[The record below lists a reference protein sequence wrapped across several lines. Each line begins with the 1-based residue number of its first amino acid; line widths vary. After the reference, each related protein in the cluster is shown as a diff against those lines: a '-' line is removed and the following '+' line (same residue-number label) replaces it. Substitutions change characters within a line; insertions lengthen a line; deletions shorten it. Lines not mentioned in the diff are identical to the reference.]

1 MQGILTINGKD
12 AYTTWGITLADG
24 SLSALMTPAP
34 LKPHISNK
42 SRAEDGRQVLGIGP
56 QSRLAHRPRIDD
68 RTITLVLNISAP
80 SEEAFLQ
87 RYASFCE
94 VLHAGI
100 LDIRTKYQ
108 PNLVYHLIY
117 ESCQQFR
124 AFALGI
130 GSFTLRLS
138 EYNPAS
144 RQ

>member
-1 MQGILTINGKD
+1 MQGVLTINGQD

-24 SLSALMTPAP
+24 SLAALMTPPP

-42 SRAEDGRQVLGIGP
+42 SRAEDGRQVLGIGAE
-56 QSRLAHRPRIDD
+56 SRLAHRPRVDE
-68 RTITLVLNISAP
+68 RSLTLILNITAP
-80 SEEAFLQ
+80 NEELFFR
-87 RYASFCE
+87 RYAAFCE

-117 ESCQQFR
+117 ESCQQFS
-124 AFALGI
+124 AFVGGI
-130 GSFTLRLS
+130 GRFTLRLS
-138 EYNPAS
+138 EYNPAN